1 MSALYYSIES
11 RACSTSD
18 QNPIINTGLNQPA
31 RISHANNG
39 GIGFPQEISL
49 TDTLLPK
56 ELEFYALQNCEEE
69 EDIGGKVRENAIHLV
84 HRFTIH

>member
-18 QNPIINTGLNQPA
+18 QSPIINTGLNQPA

-39 GIGFPQEISL
+39 GIGFPQAISL
-49 TDTLLPK
+49 TDTSLPK
-56 ELEFYALQNCEEE
+56 ELEFYALQNCGEE
-69 EDIGGKVRENAIHLV
+69 EDMGGKVSENAIHLV
-84 HRFTIH
+84 HRFTIY

>member
-18 QNPIINTGLNQPA
+18 QSSLINTGLNQPA

-39 GIGFPQEISL
+39 GIGFPQAISL
-49 TDTLLPK
+49 TDTSLPK
-56 ELEFYALQNCEEE
+56 ELEFYALQNCGEE
-69 EDIGGKVRENAIHLV
+69 EDMGGKVRENAIHLV
-84 HRFTIH
+84 HRFTIY